1 MEDYSD
7 NWQDGSRSTRRESGR
22 SPPHRASKRQAHRE
36 RNMAQ
41 SRRTSDAIRSS
52 LTEGGPHRSFVARRF
67 LEDEGDDLEPERM
80 DLVDEE
86 NNHSD
91 MASLGQS
98 TADRSTGYFEK
109 ATKYNVDQS
118 VNLMDTSAGVYESK
132 NKNKNKKH
140 ARPRLNKKGQASMV
154 DIFLDYATDG
164 PGSRDASTTGSSRSD
179 NRCRE
184 LVTSTRFLV
193 FVVGLIVLVLIVVF
207 SVTGS
212 GGGGDKKPEAPPLSE
227 TAMDYHGFLVS
238 KGITTE
244 ESLKDPNSGQYKALH
259 WITEKDEAKLTKDD
273 PEFLQ
278 RYAMAVLYH
287 ATQPK
292 DQEEPQFDSWK
303 SNDKWLSKHSIC
315 EWYGIDCEHILAED
329 VVVHVNLANNQLQ
342 GTIPNELKA
351 LQYMVQ
357 LDLSKNQLGGQI
369 PESIG
374 HMTHL
379 NFLLLQENV
388 LSGKIPPSIGSMV
401 MAEMI
406 FLSHNK
412 LEGLLPEN
420 LGHIEKLRELKVD
433 HNLLSGNLP
442 NAWKQKHIRT
452 LYLQNN
458 EFKGHIPHQLFQ
470 LTTLVDFR
478 IGNNHMTGTLPPEM
492 ESIYNLQIFDISM
505 NRLHGSVPEIW
516 DRLHHLKFLNL
527 HHNSFEGTLPKTM
540 SGAASLERLVL
551 DENFITG
558 TIPPSWAG
566 MTNLQEL
573 TLKGNKL
580 TGSIPIT
587 FGLMKAL
594 RGLWLSEN
602 QMTGHIPGPLA
613 QLTELEDLHLEK
625 NHFDGAV
632 PTGFGDLKQLKK
644 FKVQETKVT
653 GSMPP
658 GVCDLLKNGELE
670 TLEAN
675 CAVCDCCTECV

>member
-7 NWQDGSRSTRRESGR
+7 NWQDGSRRHGGGSNRST
-22 SPPHRASKRQAHRE
+22 PHRASKRQAHRE
-36 RNMAQ
+36 RNMSQ
-41 SRRTSDAIRSS
+41 SRRTSEAIRSS

-86 NNHSD
+86 NTHSD

-98 TADRSTGYFEK
+98 TADRSTGFFEK
-109 ATKYNVDQS
+109 ANKYNVDQS

-164 PGSRDASTTGSSRSD
+164 PGNRDASTPGSSRSD

-193 FVVGLIVLVLIVVF
+193 FVVGLIVLILIIVF
-207 SVTGS
+207 SVT
-212 GGGGDKKPEAPPLSE
+212 GGGGDKKPDTPKLSD
-227 TAMDYHGFLVS
+227 TAMDYHGLFVS

-244 ESLKDPNSGQYKALH
+244 ASLEDPNSGQFKALR
-259 WITEKDEAKLTKDD
+259 WITEKDEAKLAKDD
-273 PEFLQ
+273 PELLQ
-278 RYAMAVLYH
+278 RYALAVLYH
-287 ATQPK
+287 STQPK
-292 DQEEPQFDSWK
+292 DQEEPQFKSWK
-303 SNDKWLSKHSIC
+303 SQDKWLSKHSIC
-315 EWYGIDCEHILAED
+315 QWYGVDCEHILDKD

-369 PESIG
+369 PDSIG
-374 HMTHL
+374 HMTHI

-388 LSGKIPPSIGSMV
+388 LSGKIPASIGNMV

-406 FLSHNK
+406 ILSQNK
-412 LEGLLPEN
+412 LEGPLPQN
-420 LGHIEKLRELKVD
+420 LGHIEKLNELKVD
-433 HNLLSGNLP
+433 HNLLTGNLP
-442 NAWKQKHIRT
+442 SAWKQKHLRT

-458 EFKGHIPHQLFQ
+458 EFKGHIPHSLFT

-492 ESIYNLQIFDISM
+492 ESIFPLQVFDISM

-516 DRLHHLKFLNL
+516 DRLHHLKSLNL
-527 HHNSFEGTLPKTM
+527 HHNSFEGSLPKTM
-540 SGAASLERLVL
+540 AKASSLERLVM
-551 DENFITG
+551 DENFLTG
-558 TIPPSWAG
+558 TIPPAWAG
-566 MTNLQEL
+566 MTNLQVM

-580 TGSIPIT
+580 TGSIPVT
-587 FGLMKAL
+587 FSLLRSL

-602 QMTGHIPGPLA
+602 QMTGPIPPPLA

-632 PTGFGDLKQLKK
+632 PSGFSNLKQLKK

-653 GSMPP
+653 GSMPSP
-658 GVCDLLKNGELE
+658 VCDLLKNGELE

-675 CAVCDCCTECV
+675 CAVCDCCTQCV